1 MSLDKPSRLQG
12 EDLIAA
18 QVINPGKYNGIPG
31 VCSEVFLDIWS
42 AERSLSVGVQVG
54 AQTPFGFAN
63 PGKYHEMHGSVRGF
77 SRISHRVCLQ
87 VEDSVAA
94 QVYKPR
100 KV

>member
-12 EDLIAA
+12 RTQSLLRF
-18 QVINPGKYNGIPG
+18 INPGKYNELHG

-54 AQTPFGFAN
+54 APTPFGFAN
-63 PGKYHEMHGSVRGF
+63 PVKYHEMHGSIRGV

-100 KV
+100 KG